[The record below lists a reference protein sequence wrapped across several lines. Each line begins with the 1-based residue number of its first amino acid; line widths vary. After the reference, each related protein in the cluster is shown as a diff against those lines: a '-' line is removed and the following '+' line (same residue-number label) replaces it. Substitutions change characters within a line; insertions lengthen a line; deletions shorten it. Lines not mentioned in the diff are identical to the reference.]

1 MPEGD
6 TVWLA
11 CRRLHDALA
20 GRTLTVSDFR
30 LPELAT
36 TDLVGRSVLE
46 VVARGKHLLMRTSD
60 PGGSPPLTVHTHL
73 RMDGSWH
80 IYAPRERWR
89 GGASHQARVVLGV
102 PDAVAVGFDVHDVA
116 VVPTADEDR
125 LVGHLGPD
133 LLGPDWD
140 LDEAV
145 RRLASRPER
154 EIGPALLDQRNLAGI
169 GNLYKAETLFLRGV
183 DPWAPVGSVE
193 DLPAMVTTAWKLLRA
208 NRDRWEQVTT
218 GSTRRG
224 EHHWVFE
231 RPGKPCR
238 RCGTTVQVA
247 DQGDPPYQRLTYWC
261 PHCQPAAP
269 AGR

>member
-20 GRTLTVSDFR
+20 GRELTVSDFR
-30 LPELAT
+30 LPSLAT

-46 VVARGKHLLMRTSD
+46 VVARGKHLLVRTTD
-60 PGGSPPLTVHTHL
+60 PGGAPALTVHTHL
-73 RMDGSWH
+73 RMDGAWH
-80 IYAPRERWR
+80 VHRAGERWN
-89 GGASHQARVVLGV
+89 GGASHHVRVVLGV
-102 PDAVAVGFDVHDVA
+102 QHTVAVGYRVHDVA
-116 VVPTADEDR
+116 VVPTAEEDR

-133 LLGPDWD
+133 LLGTDWD
-140 LDEAV
+140 ADEAV
-145 RRLASRPER
+145 RRLAARPER

-183 DPWAPVGSVE
+183 NPWSPVGSVT
-193 DLPAMVTTAWKLLRA
+193 DLPAIVRTAQRLLRA

-238 RCGTTVQVA
+238 RCGTLVQVA
-247 DQGDPPYQRLTYWC
+247 DQGDAPYERLTYWC
-261 PHCQPAAP
+261 PRCQPLP
-269 AGR
+269 RG